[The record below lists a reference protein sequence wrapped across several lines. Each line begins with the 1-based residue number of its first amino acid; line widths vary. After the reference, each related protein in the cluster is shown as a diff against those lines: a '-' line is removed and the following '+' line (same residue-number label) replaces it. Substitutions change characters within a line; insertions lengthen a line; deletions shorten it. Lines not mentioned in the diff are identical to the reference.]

1 MARILVVEDSPESL
15 ELMAYLLEAAGHSV
29 TRAASLA
36 RALAA
41 LRHTAL
47 DAVVC
52 DLHLTGASG
61 LDLLRSVRSEPGL
74 ADIAIVAV
82 TAAAGLD
89 LPLRARALGFD
100 EFLRKPIEPRTF
112 ALSIE
117 LALRRSV
124 ERVLSERR
132 SGSADA
138 RFLAG

>member
-29 TRAASLA
+29 TRAATLA
-36 RALAA
+36 RALAE

-61 LDLLRSVRSEPGL
+61 LDLLRSVRAEPGL
-74 ADIAIVAV
+74 ADIAIFAV
-82 TAAAGLD
+82 TGAAGLD

-100 EFLRKPIEPRTF
+100 EFFRKPIDPRRF
-112 ALSIE
+112 ALEIE
-117 LALRRSV
+117 LGLRRSV

-132 SGSADA
+132 YASADA
-138 RFLAG
+138 RGLAG